1 MATLHMEVESARSA
15 YSSLTTVNSNLT
27 SELSTLTSTVQG
39 LVGTA
44 WMGNS
49 ANEFSTEYENWRTS
63 MTTLLEH
70 LTTLG
75 QRLNNEI
82 TEWENMSANLSGD

>member
-1 MATLHMEVESARSA
+1 MATLHMEVESARST
-15 YSSLTTVNSNLT
+15 YSSLTTVQGNLT
-27 SELSTLTSTVQG
+27 SELGTLTSSVQG

-49 ANEFSTEYENWRTS
+49 ANEFSSEFEQWRTS
-63 MTTLLEH
+63 MNSLLEH
-70 LTTLG
+70 LSTLG

-82 TEWENMSANLSGD
+82 SEWENMAANLSGD